1 MLFHRGFRAEGLPS
15 ERGALALVA
24 AVCLAGSVDGCNG
37 KSAITSTGAVVSN
50 ISVTMNSY
58 DPQGSGSNTQE
69 AYLDVDNVG
78 SGSFGLLFSRAV
90 DGDQSAQ
97 PLYAG
102 GLKLADGSQ
111 KNVVFVATEHDSVYA
126 FDADGASASAPIW
139 QVSLGK
145 SVPLPNP
152 YFGRKTSK
160 LLCEGS
166 DAPFLESGITATP
179 ALDLATQTMY
189 VLALDEDDAH
199 TIPNQTCLGADKKSA
214 NYCQTYECTQ
224 PTIEYKL
231 HALDMRTGAERPG
244 SPVVI
249 AASVP
254 GSGAASKGGEI
265 AFSALLSLARS
276 SLMLAFGNVYFATGS
291 YVDAGDYHGWVF
303 AYDVT
308 TLKQVAVYCDTRDG
322 VRGGIWQA
330 GRSLLSDGKSL
341 YVETGNGTFNTNN
354 GGHDTGDSVLRF
366 DPQTLEVLDYFSPFF
381 SDYKGQNLLDPLD
394 IDLGSAGAILIPNT
408 TLLMASGK
416 MGVGYVVDTGN
427 LGKWSPNG
435 DKIVQEVRL
444 SWRPQKKSCEDKVS
458 GSEVLNSPIFW
469 QGPDGLHVY
478 LWAGDDFLRGYV
490 LDGSSRFQSEGVC
503 FCTAPYTYFTG
514 ATIDVSD
521 PPCGVPSSQ
530 GTEVSTT
537 PGGSISLSS
546 NGTTSGTAIVWAT
559 HAPTGST
566 NSIPT
571 FGVLEAYDATNLANP
586 IWSTKTNGS
595 SEPAW
600 NWAKYAPPTIANGKV
615 YVPTFSKELNVYGL
629 SN

>member
-1 MLFHRGFRAEGLPS
+1 MLFHRGFEAVGLTPRRS
-15 ERGALALVA
+15 ALALA
-24 AVCLAGSVDGCNG
+24 ASVCLAASVDGCDG
-37 KSAITSTGAVVSN
+37 KSVVAPTGAVVSN

-58 DPQGSGSNTQE
+58 DPQGSGSNTKE
-69 AYLDVDNVG
+69 TYLTVSNVG

-102 GLKLADGSQ
+102 GLKFADGSQ

-126 FDADGASASAPIW
+126 FDADDASASAPIW

-152 YFGRKTSK
+152 YFGRKTNK
-160 LLCEGS
+160 QLCEGS

-179 ALDLATQTMY
+179 ALDLSTQTIY
-189 VLALDEDDAH
+189 VLALNEDDTH
-199 TIPNQTCLGADKKSA
+199 TIPNQTCLGADKGTDE
-214 NYCQTYECTQ
+214 YCETYKCTQ
-224 PTIEYKL
+224 PTIEYQL
-231 HALDMRTGAERPG
+231 HALDMLTGAEKPG

-249 AASVP
+249 EAIVS
-254 GSGAASKGGEI
+254 GSGSASQGGKI
-265 AFSALLSLARS
+265 SFSALLSLARS
-276 SLMLAFGNVYFATGS
+276 SLLVAYGNVYFATGS

-303 AYDVT
+303 AYDAA

-322 VRGGIWQA
+322 ARGGIWQA
-330 GRSLLSDGKSL
+330 GRGLLSDGKSL
-341 YVETGNGTFNTNN
+341 YVETGNGTFNINH
-354 GGHDTGDSVLRF
+354 GGHDVGDAVLRF

-381 SDYKGQNLLDPLD
+381 SDYDDQNLLDPLD

-416 MGVGYVVDTGN
+416 MGIGYVVDTGN

-444 SWRPQKKSCEDKVS
+444 SWRPEKKSCADKIS
-458 GSEVLNSPIFW
+458 GSEVLDSPILW

-478 LWAGDDFLRGYV
+478 LWAGDDFLRGYL
-490 LDGSSRFQSEGVC
+490 LDGSSRFQSEGLC
-503 FCTAPYTYFTG
+503 FCKAPYKYFTG
-514 ATIDVSD
+514 ATIDVPD
-521 PPCGVPSSQ
+521 PPCGVPSSK
-530 GTEVSTT
+530 GTEVSNT

-546 NGTTSGTAIVWAT
+546 NGMKSGTAIVWAT

-571 FGVLEAYDATNLANP
+571 YGVLEAYDATDLTSP
-586 IWSTKTNGS
+586 LWSTKTNGS

-615 YVPTFSKELNVYGL
+615 YVATFSKELNVYGL
-629 SN
+629 MN